1 MVYSLVDIFV
11 LSCKQSVYLQQLLVS
26 NRWKGDQ
33 THVEGGS
40 KYLWFLI

>member
-11 LSCKQSVYLQQLLVS
+11 LSCKQNVYLQQLLVS

-33 THVEGGS
+33 THVEGAQNTFG
-40 KYLWFLI
+40 F